1 MKKLIL
7 LLLIPIV
14 TLSQNIPS
22 DGLVAY
28 YPFNGSAYDASGNA
42 NDCTV
47 DGAILS
53 SDRFGNLESAYEFDG
68 IDDQINNLD
77 GIIEIGNNLSIS
89 IWFKTNNSNQSHQE
103 IFNTIGHTGI
113 GLTYNHNYNPN
124 RLSLFVGDGTNFWNV
139 NGEGGLI
146 ENFEENIWYQVVVVK
161 DGINYKVYVNGI
173 LDIDIN
179 VENSINYN
187 NSLGF
192 RIGQIGSNYQVFNG
206 SLDDLAIWSRNL
218 SVSEISGLNNN
229 PGILLNGVIS
239 AEGNQIKNLADPTDP
254 NDAVTKQY
262 IDALSTN
269 GNNIMGFQSLQY
281 PDGISEDAVI
291 ISPSASFQVPEG
303 KNFIINYSQ
312 KAITINEIIF
322 DLSYPPNLIVAS
334 GQIVSTES
342 GFIAGFLTN
351 EGVVPV
357 TIDLVA
363 NNYVVPNNKTFVLV
377 SVSYPDASITINDI
391 DPNPNGNDN
400 FLRYENIILG
410 PGTEIS
416 CECAINGYLK

>member
-7 LLLIPIV
+7 LLFIPIV

-47 DGAILS
+47 DGPILS

-229 PGILLNGVIS
+229 PGILLNGIIS

-334 GQIVSTES
+334 GQTVSTEL

-391 DPNPNGNDN
+391 NPNPNGNDN

-416 CECAINGYLK
+416 CQCAINGYLK